1 MGQIYEKYAEI
12 YDATGQDE
20 FGKRM
25 LKDLHEL
32 LKETGLHPRTAL
44 DLACGTGTVA
54 ILLAQEG
61 IEVWGVDASE
71 KMLSM
76 ARRKSEQLGLPIT
89 LVRQDMRSLDLPQT
103 FDVVTCFYDA
113 LNYVL
118 YEEDLRT
125 VFSRV
130 FHHMNPGGL
139 FVFDANTV
147 SALRDVWGNNS
158 FADDEGDIA
167 YIWGNRYDPVTGFA
181 TLTATFF
188 VKRPELGPGIYEK
201 FTEVH
206 VEKAYSIDDLC
217 SMLKKSGFRP
227 VRHYVHGKARPAT
240 EEDKRAVFVAAKPLD
255 ERQVEYSTA
264 RGSPIRC
271 NMLLACNDPRD

>member
-25 LKDLHEL
+25 LKDLQKL
-32 LKETGLHPRTAL
+32 LKEAGLHPRTAL

-61 IEVWGVDASE
+61 IEVWGVDAAE
-71 KMLSM
+71 KMLSV
-76 ARRKSEQLGLPIT
+76 ARRKSQRLDLPVT
-89 LVRQDMRSLDLPQT
+89 WVQQDMRCLDLPQT

-118 YEEDLRT
+118 SVDDLRS

-130 FHHMNPGGL
+130 FRHMNPGGL

-188 VKRPELGPGIYEK
+188 VRRPELGDGIYEK
-201 FTEVH
+201 FTEIH
-206 VEKAYSIDDLC
+206 TERAYPIDDLC
-217 SMLKKSGFRP
+217 SMLEEAGFRS
-227 VRHYVHGKARPAT
+227 VRHYAHGKCRPAT
-240 EEDKRAVFVAAKPLD
+240 EEDKRAVFVATKP
-255 ERQVEYSTA
+255 EA
-264 RGSPIRC
+264 
-271 NMLLACNDPRD
+271 